1 MIHPIQCTC
10 GNLKGSLSKKINRCV
25 CYCND
30 CQAFAHFLQRDREI
44 LDEAGGTDIIQTT
57 PNNVTF
63 SEGIENLACMR
74 LTPNGLLRWYT
85 TCCNTPIG
93 NTSSDFK
100 TSFVGLVH
108 NCLDSQQVS
117 LDEAFGSIQMHI
129 YTKYAKGEPKP
140 KSFGV
145 PTRMLRI
152 ITSILIAR
160 LDGSYRHTPFFIVE
174 SGDPIVPPRV
184 LTSQELEAIR
194 SDG

>member
-1 MIHPIQCTC
+1 MIQPIQCTC
-10 GNLKGSLSKKINRCV
+10 GKLKGSLSKKINRCV
-25 CYCND
+25 CYCDD

-93 NTSSDFK
+93 NTSSNFK

-117 LDEAFGSIQMHI
+117 LDEAFGPILMRVC
-129 YTKYAKGEPKP
+129 TKYAKGEPKP
-140 KSFGV
+140 KSSGV

-160 LDGSYRHTPFFIVE
+160 LDGSYRDTPFFIVE
-174 SGDPIVPPRV
+174 SGVPIVPPKV